1 MDAEV
6 RRIIVEAYKTT
17 EKLLQDNKDKLIT
30 VCMITTCIIYLSGFH
45 NFLDTV
51 SIITKYYSLLL
62 DECLVLFYYSTWNYV
77 NLLKYLI
84 NFLS

>member
-30 VCMITTCIIYLSGFH
+30 VCMITIYIIYLSNFH

-62 DECLVLFYYSTWNYV
+62 DECLVLFFYST
-77 NLLKYLI
+77 
-84 NFLS
+84 

>member
-30 VCMITTCIIYLSGFH
+30 VCMITIYIIYLSNFH

-51 SIITKYYSLLL
+51 SIIIKYYSLLL
-62 DECLVLFYYSTWNYV
+62 DECLVLFFYST
-77 NLLKYLI
+77 
-84 NFLS
+84 

>member
-30 VCMITTCIIYLSGFH
+30 VCMITIYIIYLSSFH

-62 DECLVLFYYSTWNYV
+62 DECLVLFYYST
-77 NLLKYLI
+77 
-84 NFLS
+84 

>member
-30 VCMITTCIIYLSGFH
+30 VCMITIYIIYLSSFH

-62 DECLVLFYYSTWNYV
+62 DEYLVLFYYST
-77 NLLKYLI
+77 
-84 NFLS
+84 

>member
-17 EKLLQDNKDKLIT
+17 EKLLQDNKDKLII
-30 VCMITTCIIYLSGFH
+30 VCMITTYISSFH
-45 NFLDTV
+45 NFLDIV

-62 DECLVLFYYSTWNYV
+62 DECLVLFYYITWNYV

-84 NFLS
+84 NFLF

>member
-30 VCMITTCIIYLSGFH
+30 VCMI
-45 NFLDTV
+45 
-51 SIITKYYSLLL
+51 ITYITSKKVFKIS
-62 DECLVLFYYSTWNYV
+62 EIAFQ
-77 NLLKYLI
+77 
-84 NFLS
+84 

>member
-30 VCMITTCIIYLSGFH
+30 VCMITIYIIYLSSFH

-51 SIITKYYSLLL
+51 SIIAKYYSLLL
-62 DECLVLFYYSTWNYV
+62 NECLVLFYYST
-77 NLLKYLI
+77 
-84 NFLS
+84 

>member
-30 VCMITTCIIYLSGFH
+30 VCMITIYMIYLSSFH

-62 DECLVLFYYSTWNYV
+62 DEYLVLFYYST
-77 NLLKYLI
+77 
-84 NFLS
+84 